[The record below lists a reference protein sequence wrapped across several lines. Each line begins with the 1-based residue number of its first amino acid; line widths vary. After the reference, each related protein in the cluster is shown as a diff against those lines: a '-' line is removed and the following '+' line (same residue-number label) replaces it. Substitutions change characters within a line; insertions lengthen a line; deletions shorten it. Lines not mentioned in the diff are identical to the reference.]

1 MTMPLFAHMAPL
13 CRPGSQWR
21 GRGRQRTRQLTVAQ
35 PMFVPASR
43 MDRQLFATHP
53 MFVAASG
60 MDRQPLPFAPDS
72 PFAGCERQL
81 PRQRQISPGGW
92 WGQGR
97 TLVWVWMEEC
107 QFSVQFVSKTFSRG
121 VSGRRTRS
129 DKAWS
134 GDGRE
139 GDAAERDGDAR
150 RQHPRHPARAALAP
164 AARRRLVALPTA
176 VGRLELHEARLAL
189 APAQGG
195 LRERA

>member
-1 MTMPLFAHMAPL
+1 MPLCASPCLKPAPPCVIHVL
-13 CRPGSQWR
+13 S
-21 GRGRQRTRQLTVAQ
+21 
-35 PMFVPASR
+35 
-43 MDRQLFATHP
+43 DRRSHSLPTTHQ
-53 MFVAASG
+53 A
-60 MDRQPLPFAPDS
+60 
-72 PFAGCERQL
+72 
-81 PRQRQISPGGW
+81 I
-92 WGQGR
+92 
-97 TLVWVWMEEC
+97 
-107 QFSVQFVSKTFSRG
+107 SVQFVSKTFSRG

-189 APAQGG
+189 AAAQSG

>member
-1 MTMPLFAHMAPL
+1 MWQPTIWFLLGHHMNQGPPSSGQSSSPPPRLPRARPQGYYPTERCCMTMPLFAHMAPL

-81 PRQRQISPGGW
+81 PQQRQISPGGW

-107 QFSVQFVSKTFSRG
+107 QFSVQFVSKMHKLHTNATKSTETKQRKE
-121 VSGRRTRS
+121 VHLNESYPGRMHRWR
-129 DKAWS
+129 
-134 GDGRE
+134 
-139 GDAAERDGDAR
+139 
-150 RQHPRHPARAALAP
+150 
-164 AARRRLVALPTA
+164 
-176 VGRLELHEARLAL
+176 
-189 APAQGG
+189 
-195 LRERA
+195 